1 MIKSKI
7 SELLKDSEER
17 EILLDTLS
25 VGITNTSDFR
35 DALEYVITKLPMF
48 DIPEFESIY
57 EDEDNILDLVLPSF
71 RRVWGNIYIKPPT
84 LFKNDQRLEIFI
96 LSFDIDEFLNYL
108 KDVFIKTKGC
118 LTDFE
123 YIDRTIN
130 HLQLI
135 VDNYIALLVKKVLDC
150 KDIKEEIRDLKIKK
164 VTK

>member
-118 LTDFE
+118 LADFE

>member
-1 MIKSKI
+1 VIKSKI